1 MPGSRLR
8 LVGVQRESKMAP
20 SVSVLVPL
28 GGEGCWNRLNMPLLR
43 HMVSKC
49 SG

>member
-8 LVGVQRESKMAP
+8 LVGVQREPKMAA

-28 GGEGCWNRLNMPLLR
+28 GGEGCLDRLNLPLLR
-43 HMVSKC
+43 NMVSKC